1 MTKISSL
8 VTATAIAS
16 LLLMGAASAQT
27 TAPAKTEAPKTDTTK
42 TEPTKT
48 EAKAPAE
55 KKAEKPRTPGSLECS
70 KQADEKGLKGKERK
84 KFRSACKKEFADK
97 EKAGADKAK

>member
-8 VTATAIAS
+8 ITATAIAS
-16 LLLMGAASAQT
+16 LFLMGAVSAQT
-27 TAPAKTEAPKTDTTK
+27 AAPAAKTEAPKT
-42 TEPTKT
+42 
-48 EAKAPAE
+48 EAKAPAA

-84 KFRSACKKEFADK
+84 KFRTACKKEFADK

>member
-27 TAPAKTEAPKTDTTK
+27 AAPAKTEAPKT
-42 TEPTKT
+42 
-48 EAKAPAE
+48 EAKAPAA
-55 KKAEKPRTPGSLECS
+55 KKAERPRKPGSLECS

-84 KFRSACKKEFADK
+84 KFRKACMKEVAEK
-97 EKAGADKAK
+97 EKAAGGAK

>member
-16 LLLMGAASAQT
+16 LFLMGTASAQT
-27 TAPAKTEAPKTDTTK
+27 PAPATKTEAPKTETSK
-42 TEPTKT
+42 TETSKT
-48 EAKAPAE
+48 ETKAPAAD
-55 KKAEKPRTPGSLECS
+55 KNAAKPRTPGSLECS

-97 EKAGADKAK
+97 EKAAGAK

>member
-16 LLLMGAASAQT
+16 LLLMGAVSAQT
-27 TAPAKTEAPKTDTTK
+27 TAPAKTEAPKTETI
-42 TEPTKT
+42 
-48 EAKAPAE
+48 APA
-55 KKAEKPRTPGSLECS
+55 KKEAAKPRTPGSLECS